1 MISESFADIL
11 RADRDEYNRRF
22 VEARL
27 RYPALTGET
36 FGDFLLRV
44 ADGVVAAVCSVRP
57 ERGREVASTLYD
69 AALELVGQ
77 NLVGASSRNPHIEEG
92 WRTVLPAAAIHLA
105 EAPGRVTAAVSNA
118 LHHLTVTPDTRPDQW
133 IRVLALPAAACP
145 DVDTFLRA
153 GQVAAWT
160 SGLAHYRPDA
170 LAILDTL
177 PDPVAAAVLDAPSGT
192 DMKELRGLLQDDP
205 WYDPSHPEGGG
216 ASAGSGIRVAR
227 RAGAFRGFGGLF
239 TEPPRVAAQ
248 GNELFVAGGGECWLL
263 TADAFGATFHRH
275 GQEGFDTAKQGI
287 MLPAS
292 LSVTGSRVRFD
303 GTALDLGQWG
313 SITSS
318 AVAGR
323 TLAVTSSLSH
333 SVTLIALP

>member
-1 MISESFADIL
+1 MISEPFATIL

-27 RYPALTGET
+27 RYPALTGEA

-44 ADGVVAAVCSVRP
+44 VDGIVAAACAACP
-57 ERGREVASTLYD
+57 ERAREVAFCLYD

-77 NLVGASSRNPHIEEG
+77 NLVGPWARNPHIEEG
-92 WRTVLPAAAIHLA
+92 WRTVLPVAATHLA

-118 LHHLTVTPDTRPDQW
+118 LHHLTATPGARPHQW
-133 IRVLALPAAACP
+133 IRVLASLAADCP
-145 DVDTFLRA
+145 DADTFLSA

-160 SGLAHYRPDA
+160 AGLAHYRAGA

-177 PDPVAAAVLDAPSGT
+177 PDPVAAAVLEAPAGA
-192 DMKELRGLLQDDP
+192 DINELRRRLRDDP
-205 WYDPSHPEGGG
+205 WYDPSPPEGGRPSPG
-216 ASAGSGIRVAR
+216 DRIRIAL
-227 RAGAFRGFGGLF
+227 RAGGFRGFGGLF
-239 TEPPRVAAQ
+239 TEPPRVAAH
-248 GNELFVAGGGECWLL
+248 GDELFVASGGECWLL
-263 TADAFGATFHRH
+263 TADAFGATFHRD
-275 GQEGFDTAKQGI
+275 GRNGFNTVRAGSGI
-287 MLPAS
+287 PAS
-292 LSVTGSRVRFD
+292 PAVSGSQVSCD
-303 GTALDLGQWG
+303 GTAIDLGQWG

-333 SVTLIALP
+333 SVTLIALA